1 MRENW
6 WYNMGRS
13 ASDLAYTVRSG
24 ARIQVNASDYSTSD
38 LAYVASQG
46 NGFIVIDDGTKPTG
60 DIVKIAR
67 AGATI
72 VDTGHRSP
80 KDAALIVRASKRES
94 GHILAHHPN
103 LS

>member
-46 NGFIVIDDGTKPTG
+46 NGFIVIDD
-60 DIVKIAR
+60 AR
-67 AGATI
+67 ANEAPED
-72 VDTGHRSP
+72 VDTETG
-80 KDAALIVRASKRES
+80 
-94 GHILAHHPN
+94 
-103 LS
+103 

>member
-1 MRENW
+1 LEV
-6 WYNMGRS
+6 
-13 ASDLAYTVRSG
+13 LTVRQLRWSKSDCHEAR

-60 DIVKIAR
+60 DMVKIAR

-80 KDAALIVRASKRES
+80 KDAALIVRASKR
-94 GHILAHHPN
+94 G
-103 LS
+103 